1 MELGLDLVARDATA
15 AVFSDAGSGVGF
27 SGGACENI
35 DWTVDVA
42 VAAAALRVGAAAL
55 RQPAEC
61 AFASV
66 RSGVEA
72 RRDCIVLIWVPYSRM
87 SSAGSEGLRAT
98 YT

>member
-1 MELGLDLVARDATA
+1 MELGLDLVACDATA

-27 SGGACENI
+27 GGGACENI

-61 AFASV
+61 AFASA

-72 RRDCIVLIWVPYSRM
+72 PSKRVVI
-87 SSAGSEGLRAT
+87 A
-98 YT
+98 

>member
-42 VAAAALRVGAAAL
+42 VGAAGIFVGAAAL
-55 RQPAEC
+55 RQSQPSAHSR
-61 AFASV
+61 AHAAASKRV
-66 RSGVEA
+66 VI
-72 RRDCIVLIWVPYSRM
+72 DTYSI
-87 SSAGSEGLRAT
+87 
-98 YT
+98 